1 MKINHVIDKLIKET
15 NINVITN
22 SEDNTDYLYI
32 KKLIEEDNTN
42 LIGKNIEKNKDI
54 KVNDK
59 EIIYFETYGRDVCFT
74 TINNELLVIKISM
87 KKLEDMLK
95 NRMYFIKVS
104 KSIIININHIE
115 EISYHSNMRFQVKL
129 TNGYKQLVNRS
140 YFKDFKKYIEE
151 VYN

>member
-42 LIGKNIEKNKDI
+42 LIGKNIEKNKNI